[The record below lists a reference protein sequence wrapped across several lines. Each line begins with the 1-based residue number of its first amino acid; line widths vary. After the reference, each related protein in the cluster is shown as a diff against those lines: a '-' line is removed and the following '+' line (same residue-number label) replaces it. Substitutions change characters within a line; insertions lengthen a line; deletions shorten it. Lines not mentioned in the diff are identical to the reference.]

1 MSGWKG
7 FLPTHD
13 TLGTMPIGDLDLVVS
28 STGDN
33 IHTLAHGIAAIGTL
47 LAGTATNEE
56 MGINPDAVANVGFM
70 LESLGALISGLVD
83 VGDNAKHH
91 QAQRAVKAPGKTTK

>member
-13 TLGTMPIGDLDLVVS
+13 TLRTMPLEDLEAVTT
-28 STGDN
+28 STADN

-56 MGINPDAVANVGFM
+56 IGLNAAAVANVGFM
-70 LESLGALISGLVD
+70 LESLGGLISNLVD
-83 VGDNAKHH
+83 LDDNAKHYRKERGA
-91 QAQRAVKAPGKTTK
+91 AQ